1 MDPDE
6 HALPLIVYSRP
17 GCHLCERLVEALLPL
32 IRGRAD
38 LEIVDI
44 DHDEALRATYGERI
58 PVLEY
63 DGAFVCQYVLDE
75 DAVRNILDRVS
86 AS

>member
-1 MDPDE
+1 MADGKP
-6 HALPLIVYSRP
+6 APLIVYSRP

-44 DHDEALRATYGERI
+44 DADEALRASYGERI

-63 DGAFVCQYVLDE
+63 RGAFVCQYVLDE
-75 DAVRNILDRVS
+75 AAVREVLDTMA